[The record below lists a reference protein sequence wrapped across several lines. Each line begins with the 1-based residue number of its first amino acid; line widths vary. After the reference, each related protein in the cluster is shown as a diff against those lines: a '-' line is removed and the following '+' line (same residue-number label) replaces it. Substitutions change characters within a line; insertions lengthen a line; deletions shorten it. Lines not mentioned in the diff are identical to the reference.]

1 MVSLIRTIELDK
13 KDSNVE
19 IEHLEKGVYHV
30 VHNGAEEIIE
40 VLEINLETKELC
52 IRHKHTVYNL
62 EFKNGLD
69 LVLDQMGIKRSSE
82 NVNTDVKAPMP
93 GKVIE
98 IKVKEGDV
106 LEKGDT
112 ILILE
117 AMKMENVLKA
127 ENDCSIKKVHV
138 SSAENVEKNQVLI
151 ELDV

>member
-19 IEHLEKGVYHV
+19 IEELDKGVYHLV
-30 VHNGAEEIIE
+30 RNGVEEIIE
-40 VLEINLETKELC
+40 VLDINIETKELC

-69 LVLDQMGIKRSSE
+69 LVLDQMGIKRASE
-82 NVNTDVKAPMP
+82 KLNTDVKAPMP

-98 IKVKEGDV
+98 IIVKEGDV
-106 LEKGDT
+106 VEKGDAL
-112 ILILE
+112 LILE

-127 ENDCSIKKVHV
+127 ENNCSIKKVRV
-138 SSAENVEKNQVLI
+138 SSTENVEKNQVLI
-151 ELDV
+151 ELDL